1 MQMYDKSSKIK
12 DSRNKE
18 YVREY
23 MIKIYE
29 KNICGKLKK
38 YLTSYPPPYIIKD
51 RLKKKR
57 LSH

>member
-29 KNICGKLKK
+29 KK
-38 YLTSYPPPYIIKD
+38 YMWKT
-51 RLKKKR
+51 
-57 LSH
+57 